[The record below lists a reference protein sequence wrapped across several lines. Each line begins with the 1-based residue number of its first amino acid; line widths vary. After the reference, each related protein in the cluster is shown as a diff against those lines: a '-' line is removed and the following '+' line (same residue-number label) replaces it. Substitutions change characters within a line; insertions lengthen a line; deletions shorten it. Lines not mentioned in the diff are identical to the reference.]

1 MREYETIYILRP
13 EMGGDAVDA
22 FNQRMKDIISAS
34 AGKVIRLSNWG
45 KKKLAYRVKKC
56 TRGIYAHILYV
67 AEGKAVTE
75 LERNLR
81 LSDHV
86 IRHLSVLLNPEVD
99 AEARPVEA
107 DVKLRG
113 DGGSPCDCGS
123 TGSGR
128 GRRGH
133 RRRRVGCGRPGR
145 SAGVTTR
152 KSRERQNDEKEGL
165 QILRRQ
171 GSNN

>member
-56 TRGIYAHILYV
+56 TRGIYVHILYV
-67 AEGKAVTE
+67 AEGKAVME

-81 LSDHV
+81 LSEHA
-86 IRHLSVLLNPEVD
+86 IRYLSVLLNPDVD
-99 AEARPVEA
+99 VEARQVEA

-113 DGGSPCDCGS
+113 DAEDDLP
-123 TGSGR
+123 
-128 GRRGH
+128 
-133 RRRRVGCGRPGR
+133 VAALAAAPGVATPV
-145 SAGVTTR
+145 SVTAPLAA
-152 KSRERQNDEKEGL
+152 EAAEAPDADAADEAD
-165 QILRRQ
+165 QQ
-171 GSNN
+171 A